1 MLVENYNKKIKVNL
15 NTGEFIIKGVK
26 INGTQF
32 SNSENS

>member
-1 MLVENYNKKIKVNL
+1 MIVENYNKKITLNL
-15 NTGEFIIKGVK
+15 DTGEFIIKGVI